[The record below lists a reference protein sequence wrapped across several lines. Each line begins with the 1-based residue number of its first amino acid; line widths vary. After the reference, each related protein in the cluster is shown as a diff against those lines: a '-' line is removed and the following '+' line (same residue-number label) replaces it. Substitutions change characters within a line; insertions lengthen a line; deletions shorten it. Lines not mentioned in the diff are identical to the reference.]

1 MPASDFPHCSLRSV
15 CAFIWAR
22 SARRNLILTRAVALG
37 DPRGRKQ
44 DVSALSVFLI
54 VFSVWSG
61 LGALSAPKLDSDE
74 SGVVW
79 VGADGWEQIVSARFR
94 FSPLFVEVC
103 VCYYLGALSAPKSNT
118 DTGDG
123 LRVVTW
129 TETGRECPLLF
140 PPLCFGRAQR
150 AET

>member
-1 MPASDFPHCSLRSV
+1 M
-15 CAFIWAR
+15 
-22 SARRNLILTRAVALG
+22 ILTRAVALG

-61 LGALSAPKLDSDE
+61 LGALSAPKLDSDAG
-74 SGVVW
+74 GVVW
-79 VGADGWEQIVSARFR
+79 VGADVWEQYVSARFR

-103 VCYYLGALSAPKSNT
+103 VCFHLG
-118 DTGDG
+118 
-123 LRVVTW
+123 
-129 TETGRECPLLF
+129 
-140 PPLCFGRAQR
+140 AQR